1 MSKEQ
6 YTYKVYN
13 YMTTDGKVRWA
24 FDILDNFDCVMTHGI
39 ELPELHEESPTN
51 WATEEA
57 ADRNATKRVKEL
69 NK

>member
-1 MSKEQ
+1 MNKEQ

-13 YMTTDGKVRWA
+13 FIDTQNRIRWA
-24 FDILDNFDCVMTHGI
+24 FDILDSWDCVMTHGI
-39 ELPELHEESPTN
+39 ELPELHEESATT

-57 ADRNATKRVKEL
+57 ADRNAKARVKEL

>member
-1 MSKEQ
+1 MAKQQ

-13 YMTTDGKVRWA
+13 FMRTDGKVRWA
-24 FDILDNFDCVMTHGI
+24 FDILDQFDFVMSEGV
-39 ELPELHEESPTN
+39 ELPELHEEAPTN

-69 NK
+69 NR